1 MRGRISAQYGASLAL
16 VAALMLQGCLSQS
29 VGSYFGASNVDRTTT
44 GSIAGQ
50 AVPMAGPSA
59 SGGMVPQISI
69 DPGITNSKDMYAA
82 VFDNGIS
89 LPAVPYKD
97 MDQRFVRRIVPN
109 ITGELPGTIVVDTAN
124 RYLYLVQPGNEAIR
138 YGVGVGKEGFAWQG
152 RAVIQYKKE
161 WPVWTPPAEMVAR
174 KPELQKY
181 ANGMEPGAMNPL
193 GARAMYIFKDGRDT
207 LFRIHGS
214 PEWKS
219 IGTQASSGCIRLINQ
234 DVIDLFNRVRPGSP
248 IVVL

>member
-1 MRGRISAQYGASLAL
+1 MRGRIRGQYGASLAL
-16 VAALMLQGCLSQS
+16 VAVLSLQGCLSQG
-29 VGSYFGASNVDRTTT
+29 VGNFFGTNGVDTTTT
-44 GSIAGQ
+44 GSIASQ
-50 AVPMAGPSA
+50 AVPVAAPSH
-59 SGGMVPQISI
+59 SSGMVPQISI
-69 DPGITNSKDMYAA
+69 DPGITNSRQMYAA
-82 VFDNGIS
+82 VTDNGIS
-89 LPAVPYKD
+89 LPEVPYKE

-109 ITGELPGTIVVDTAN
+109 ITGEAPGTIVVDTRN
-124 RYLYLVQPGNEAIR
+124 RYLYLVQEGNEAIR

-234 DVIDLFNRVRPGSP
+234 DVIDLYNRVRPGSP

>member
-1 MRGRISAQYGASLAL
+1 MRGRIGGQYGASLAL
-16 VAALMLQGCLSQS
+16 VAVLGLQGCLSQG
-29 VGSYFGASNVDRTTT
+29 VGNFFGTNGVDTTTT
-44 GSIAGQ
+44 GSIASQ
-50 AVPMAGPSA
+50 ATPVTAPSQ

-69 DPGITNSKDMYAA
+69 DPGITNSKQMYAA
-82 VFDNGIS
+82 VTDNGIS
-89 LPAVPYKD
+89 LPRFLKE

-109 ITGELPGTIVVDTAN
+109 ITGEAPGTIVVDTRN
-124 RYLYLVQPGNEAIR
+124 RYLYLVQEGNEAIR
-138 YGVGVGKEGFAWQG
+138 YGVGVGKEGFALAGSRRDPVQ
-152 RAVIQYKKE
+152 KE

-207 LFRIHGS
+207 LFQIHGS

-234 DVIDLFNRVRPGSP
+234 DVIDLYNRVRPGSP